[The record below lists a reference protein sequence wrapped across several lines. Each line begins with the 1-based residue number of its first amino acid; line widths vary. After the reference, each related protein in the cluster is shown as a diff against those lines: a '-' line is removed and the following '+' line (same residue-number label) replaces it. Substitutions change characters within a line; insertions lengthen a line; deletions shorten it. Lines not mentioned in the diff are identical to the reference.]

1 MVEDSGL
8 LFGKILVVTVVSFS
22 IIFSSSPVQPLS
34 RSRLFLFSRPLFRSL
49 YVDFSIP
56 LLVCYLLSPSPKFL
70 FCPSIS
76 LDLFTSPKNF
86 PFSCRSIVFSL
97 LFPRL
102 PSQNFA
108 VFRLNFRLNLFQ
120 FLPLSL
126 LSRFQS
132 SLHSLLVPRLSSS
145 RSLILSHSLPF
156 PASFLRFLL
165 PIYFRSPPSLHSFI
179 LRHFLSRKF
188 LLPDFSFPYFQH
200 SHHLPPNL
208 FTFRTPLSSFL
219 RFPLSFLS

>member
-1 MVEDSGL
+1 MLL
-8 LFGKILVVTVVSFS
+8 LFPFPSSFLPLP
-22 IIFSSSPVQPLS
+22 FNLS
-34 RSRLFLFSRPLFRSL
+34 RVLAFFFSPDLFSDPSMLTFRFLFSSAICSLPL
-49 YVDFSIP
+49 
-56 LLVCYLLSPSPKFL
+56 PSFF

-165 PIYFRSPPSLHSFI
+165 PIYFRSPPSLHGFI
-179 LRHFLSRKF
+179 LRHLLSRKF

-219 RFPLSFLS
+219 RFPLSFLSQ